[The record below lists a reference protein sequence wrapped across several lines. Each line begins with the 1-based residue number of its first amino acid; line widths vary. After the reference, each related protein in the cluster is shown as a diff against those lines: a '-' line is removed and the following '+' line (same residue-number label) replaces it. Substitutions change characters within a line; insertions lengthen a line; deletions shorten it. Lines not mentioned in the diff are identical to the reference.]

1 MSNKPIFVA
10 THPRACSTAFERVFM
25 TQRDTLQCVHEPFGD
40 AFYFGPER
48 LSVRY
53 EQDQKARAESGF
65 ENSTY
70 KTIFDN
76 IMKENEEGKRIFIKD
91 ITHYLSP
98 PDGKPASIAPSLMQV
113 KRGVGTNGSNP
124 LTDIANGSKGSET
137 NGAVEKSPPY
147 PYATEAE
154 PGNPTVV
161 PTEIL
166 NKFHFAFL
174 IRHPKHSIP
183 SYWRCTIPP
192 LDAITGFYNFMPSEA
207 GYDEQRRLF
216 DYLRS
221 CGQIGPKLAGQDGE
235 QKSGVA
241 DICVIDADDLLD
253 NPSAILEQFCKSVG
267 IEYSPSMLNWDNEE
281 DHTQAKEAF
290 EKWKGFHE
298 DAINSTELK
307 PRTHKKAEKSD
318 EQLFAEW
325 TEKYGEEAAK
335 IIQQTVADNIK
346 DYEHMK
352 QFAIKVARHLTT
364 KLVASSYT
372 VHSIIRKES
381 QIPELE
387 ALGSKP
393 IVQSIEESSV
403 NDLAATI
410 KKHSPNV
417 VIWSAG
423 AGGGAIKVFDAT
435 AAAGVKRFIIVS
447 AVDIRDRGNKPTPE
461 WYNDDDNAVSKR
473 MWGAI
478 GVYCEAKLAAD
489 RDLVTQNGRRKLDY
503 TIVRPGSLNTDK
515 GSGKVAAGKVHLG
528 NSVSREDI
536 AEVIVQCIKNLS
548 TIGLAFDVV
557 GGETPIPQ
565 AIEEV
570 ASQKID
576 TFEGHY

>member
-53 EQDQKARAESGF
+53 EEDQKARAESGF

-124 LTDIANGSKGSET
+124 LTDIANASKSAET

-536 AEVIVQCIKNLS
+536 AEVIVQCIKNPS

>member
-48 LSVRY
+48 LSDRY
-53 EQDQKARAESGF
+53 EKDQKARTESGF

-76 IMKENEEGKRIFIKD
+76 IMKENEELMDQQTLSPLTERHLHAALSYTFPRICPCTHQNQGKRIFIKD
-91 ITHYLSP
+91 ITHYLAP
-98 PDGKPASIAPSLMQV
+98 PDSKPASIAPSLMKV
-113 KRGVGTNGSNP
+113 KRGVGTGESNGGNP
-124 LTDIANGSKGSET
+124 LTDIVGDSEKSSGSSSAES
-137 NGAVEKSPPY
+137 SPPY

-221 CGQIGPKLAGQDGE
+221 CGQIGPKLAGRNSADGG
-235 QKSGVA
+235 QKSGAV

-267 IEYSPSMLNWDNEE
+267 IEYSPSMLNWNNEE
-281 DHTQAKEAF
+281 DHTHAKEAF
-290 EKWKGFHE
+290 EKWRGFHE
-298 DAINSTELK
+298 DAIHSTELK
-307 PRTHKKAEKSD
+307 PRTHKKAEKSE

-325 TEKYGEEAAK
+325 SEKYGEDAAK
-335 IIQQTVADNIK
+335 IIQKTVADNVK

-352 QFAIKVARHLTT
+352 QFAIKV
-364 KLVASSYT
+364 
-372 VHSIIRKES
+372 
-381 QIPELE
+381 
-387 ALGSKP
+387 
-393 IVQSIEESSV
+393 
-403 NDLAATI
+403 
-410 KKHSPNV
+410 
-417 VIWSAG
+417 
-423 AGGGAIKVFDAT
+423 
-435 AAAGVKRFIIVS
+435 
-447 AVDIRDRGNKPTPE
+447 
-461 WYNDDDNAVSKR
+461 
-473 MWGAI
+473 
-478 GVYCEAKLAAD
+478 
-489 RDLVTQNGRRKLDY
+489 
-503 TIVRPGSLNTDK
+503 
-515 GSGKVAAGKVHLG
+515 
-528 NSVSREDI
+528 
-536 AEVIVQCIKNLS
+536 
-548 TIGLAFDVV
+548 
-557 GGETPIPQ
+557 
-565 AIEEV
+565 
-570 ASQKID
+570 
-576 TFEGHY
+576 

>member
-1 MSNKPIFVA
+1 
-10 THPRACSTAFERVFM
+10 
-25 TQRDTLQCVHEPFGD
+25 
-40 AFYFGPER
+40 
-48 LSVRY
+48 
-53 EQDQKARAESGF
+53 
-65 ENSTY
+65 
-70 KTIFDN
+70 
-76 IMKENEEGKRIFIKD
+76 
-91 ITHYLSP
+91 
-98 PDGKPASIAPSLMQV
+98 
-113 KRGVGTNGSNP
+113 
-124 LTDIANGSKGSET
+124 
-137 NGAVEKSPPY
+137 
-147 PYATEAE
+147 
-154 PGNPTVV
+154 
-161 PTEIL
+161 
-166 NKFHFAFL
+166 
-174 IRHPKHSIP
+174 
-183 SYWRCTIPP
+183 
-192 LDAITGFYNFMPSEA
+192 
-207 GYDEQRRLF
+207 
-216 DYLRS
+216 
-221 CGQIGPKLAGQDGE
+221 
-235 QKSGVA
+235 
-241 DICVIDADDLLD
+241 
-253 NPSAILEQFCKSVG
+253 
-267 IEYSPSMLNWDNEE
+267 
-281 DHTQAKEAF
+281 
-290 EKWKGFHE
+290 
-298 DAINSTELK
+298 
-307 PRTHKKAEKSD
+307 
-318 EQLFAEW
+318 
-325 TEKYGEEAAK
+325 
-335 IIQQTVADNIK
+335 
-346 DYEHMK
+346 
-352 QFAIKVARHLTT
+352 VARHLTT

-536 AEVIVQCIKNLS
+536 AEVIVQCIKNPS

>member
-53 EQDQKARAESGF
+53 EEDQKARAESGF

-124 LTDIANGSKGSET
+124 LTDIANASKGAET

-221 CGQIGPKLAGQDGE
+221 CGQIGPKLAGQHGE

-281 DHTQAKEAF
+281 DHIQAKEAF

-318 EQLFAEW
+318 QQLFAEW

-352 QFAIKVARHLTT
+352 QFAIKV
-364 KLVASSYT
+364 
-372 VHSIIRKES
+372 
-381 QIPELE
+381 
-387 ALGSKP
+387 
-393 IVQSIEESSV
+393 
-403 NDLAATI
+403 
-410 KKHSPNV
+410 
-417 VIWSAG
+417 
-423 AGGGAIKVFDAT
+423 
-435 AAAGVKRFIIVS
+435 
-447 AVDIRDRGNKPTPE
+447 
-461 WYNDDDNAVSKR
+461 
-473 MWGAI
+473 
-478 GVYCEAKLAAD
+478 
-489 RDLVTQNGRRKLDY
+489 
-503 TIVRPGSLNTDK
+503 
-515 GSGKVAAGKVHLG
+515 
-528 NSVSREDI
+528 
-536 AEVIVQCIKNLS
+536 
-548 TIGLAFDVV
+548 
-557 GGETPIPQ
+557 
-565 AIEEV
+565 
-570 ASQKID
+570 
-576 TFEGHY
+576 